1 MASEN
6 ALQVHIRRLRQEIAQ
21 LDRAIGQGSAY
32 NQEDRREQLETLR
45 TVKALRERE
54 LEDVAAQLA
63 AKG

>member
-6 ALQVHIRRLRQEIAQ
+6 ALQVHIRRLRQEIAE
-21 LDRAIGQGSAY
+21 LDRAIAQGAAY

-45 TVKALRERE
+45 TVRALRERE
-54 LEDVAAQLA
+54 LDDVAAQLA